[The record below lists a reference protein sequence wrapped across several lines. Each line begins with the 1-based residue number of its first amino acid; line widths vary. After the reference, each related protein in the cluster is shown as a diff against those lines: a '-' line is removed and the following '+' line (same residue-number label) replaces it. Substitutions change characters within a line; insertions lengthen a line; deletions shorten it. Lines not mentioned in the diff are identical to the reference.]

1 MNITVLAVNGIA
13 LSALTAAFI
22 RDRKRAAGALKMAGK
37 MFISILPMFIIIILL
52 IGILFGFVPEERLEH
67 FLGKSVRPSGNPG
80 DGTGWLL
87 SPYTRP
93 SGLPPGGFAP

>member
-67 FLGKSVRPSGNPG
+67 FLGSQSGPL
-80 DGTGWLL
+80 GTLVTALVGSFLHIPALL
-87 SPYTRP
+87 AF
-93 SGLPPGGFAP
+93 PPGGFAP